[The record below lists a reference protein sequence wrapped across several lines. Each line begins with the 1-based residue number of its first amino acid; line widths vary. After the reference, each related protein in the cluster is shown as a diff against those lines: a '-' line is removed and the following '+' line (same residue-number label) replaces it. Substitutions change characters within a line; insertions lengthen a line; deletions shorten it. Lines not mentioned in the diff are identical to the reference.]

1 MNQIRGSMKHE
12 CGKSMYPTPIPIQQ
26 VRLLQK
32 ISDQLQEIVGLL
44 NIIIEKDK
52 PVVSPECEHL

>member
-1 MNQIRGSMKHE
+1 MKHE